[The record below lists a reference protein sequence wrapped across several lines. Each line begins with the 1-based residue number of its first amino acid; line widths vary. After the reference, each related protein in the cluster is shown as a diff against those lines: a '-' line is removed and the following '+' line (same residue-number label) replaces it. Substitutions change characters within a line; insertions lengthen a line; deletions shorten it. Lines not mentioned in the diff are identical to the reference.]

1 VIAIVR
7 RMDCG
12 LGEARREDD
21 MRFDDMRFTECQW
34 RPAMLVAAG
43 ALLTALAL
51 PFGAAPAQ
59 QKTYVMKISTPT
71 IHDIP
76 DTWGNRLGAA
86 LEKDSGG
93 RIEAKVYPASQ
104 LGSIPRQI
112 EGTQFGSIQME
123 IVPPEFMVG
132 LDPRFEVMAA
142 PGLIDSQAHGQ
153 RLAADPAVLKLM
165 LSLGADKGLHGVGL
179 FMAEQSVMVTRMP
192 LRHLADFKGK
202 KIRIFAS
209 QFQSEAFE
217 RLGITPVAMSLGDVL
232 PAMQQ
237 GAIDGAVTGIGPV
250 ANFHMVDAAKFV
262 TDTGQ
267 PAIFLIAEVNKK
279 WFDSLPKDLQ
289 QIIVKDAKVQ
299 DSAINGFAVDQ
310 VKQAEASFTSAGGEL
325 IDLPPDE
332 HAQMMKTIASVA
344 PDVSSKDPAL
354 AAAYKIVA
362 DAAARTRQ
370 PGSQ

>member
-1 VIAIVR
+1 
-7 RMDCG
+7 
-12 LGEARREDD
+12 
-21 MRFDDMRFTECQW
+21 MRFIECGMRTAA
-34 RPAMLVAAG
+34 RVAAT
-43 ALLTALAL
+43 ALVLSLAL
-51 PFGAAPAQ
+51 PLGAARAQ
-59 QKTYVMKISTPT
+59 QQTYVMKISTPT

-76 DTWGNRLGAA
+76 DTWADRLGVA

-93 RIEAKVYPASQ
+93 RIKVQVYPASQ

-142 PGLIDSQAHGQ
+142 PGLVDSQAHGQ
-153 RLAADPAVLKLM
+153 RVAADPAVLKLM
-165 LSLGADKGLHGVGL
+165 LNLGADKGLRGVAL
-179 FMAEQSVMVTRMP
+179 FMAEQSVIVSRMP

-209 QFQSEAFE
+209 QFQSEAFQ
-217 RLGITPVAMSLGDVL
+217 RLGITPVAMTLGDVL
-232 PAMQQ
+232 PAIQQ

-267 PAIFLIAEVNKK
+267 PAIFLIAEVNRK

-289 QIIVKDAKVQ
+289 QIIEKDVEIQNA
-299 DSAINGFAVDQ
+299 AINPFAVQQ
-310 VKQAEASFTSAGGEL
+310 VKQAEASFTSGGGEL
-325 IDLPPDE
+325 IELPAAE
-332 HAQMMKTIASVA
+332 HAEMMKTISSVA
-344 PDVSSKDPAL
+344 PDVSAKNPAL
-354 AAAYKIVA
+354 ASAYKIVA

-370 PGSQ
+370 SASQ